1 MEIKCVKKEKV
12 KYPKINEI
20 SNTRVK
26 YAIPDKWLKLGIT
39 SFLFNVLMQEKVFAT
54 NLIEI
59 SPDDI
64 ILAGGYANPD
74 YNPIYSHARG
84 VCNIVSLVSV
94 LAIIISSIMIIVKKA
109 KAKKQGEN
117 AKVSK
122 KIKIVFIISIIL
134 LILSRIGYVVA
145 NYYYLGDV

>member
-12 KYPKINEI
+12 EYPKINEI

-39 SFLFNVLMQEKVFAT
+39 SFLFNVLMQEKVFA
-54 NLIEI
+54 IGEI
-59 SPDDI
+59 ASNEI
-64 ILAGGYANPD
+64 AIAGSVA
-74 YNPIYSHARG
+74 YNPIYSYVRNG
-84 VCNIVSLVSV
+84 CNIVSLISV
-94 LAIIISSIMIIVKKA
+94 LAFLISSIMLIVKKS

-134 LILSRIGYVVA
+134 LILSRIGYIIA
-145 NYYYLGDV
+145 NYYYLGYLEY